1 MEEITRISNSGCKKT
16 KKMKTAIVED
26 ILAEN
31 FSSCRNMYQ
40 ILSKITQIMPWQIFM
55 RLKKIKDKK
64 KKIKAM

>member
-1 MEEITRISNSGCKKT
+1 
-16 KKMKTAIVED
+16 MKTAIVED
-26 ILAEN
+26 ILTEN
-31 FSSCRNMYQ
+31 FSSYRNTHQ